1 MAKLNVGIAS
11 CEEMKKWPAGVA
23 SGAVQP
29 RRGAPKIWFP
39 SLKAAANL
47 FTDDNRQLLKIIA
60 DQRPASIAE
69 LERLSHRKS
78 SNLSRTLKKLE
89 QYGLVRLVEGESP
102 TMRGRKPVRPEVLVD
117 AVNVSFTLI

>member
-1 MAKLNVGIAS
+1 MTKLNVGIAS
-11 CEEMKKWPAGVA
+11 YEEMKKWTMAVS
-23 SGAVQP
+23 SGKVKP
-29 RRGAPKIWFP
+29 GDDAPKIWFP

-47 FTDDNRQLLKIIA
+47 FTAENRQLLKTIA
-60 DQRPASIAE
+60 EQHPSSIAE
-69 LERLSHRKS
+69 LEKLTHRKS

-117 AVNVSFTLI
+117 VVNVSFTLV